1 MAGTGRPPV
10 YHRPM
15 AREGRGAAVSVLIG
29 AGAGAIGVGVG
40 AAARGLARRRSK
52 PDPATEPRLANLYPE
67 STEAAKALLAA
78 GLSVA
83 VAESC
88 TGGLLGAAITAL
100 PGSSRYM
107 RGGIVAYAND
117 VKTELLQVP
126 AELIEAHGAVSEA
139 VALAMAAGVRRRL
152 RADIGLGI
160 TGVAGPGAE
169 ETDKPVGL
177 VWVAVAGPEGRRR
190 AVRLLGDHG
199 REANRGGAVRAAL
212 RLCVEAAERAAGS
225 GGKVAGG

>member
-1 MAGTGRPPV
+1 MAD
-10 YHRPM
+10 
-15 AREGRGAAVSVLIG
+15 EGRGAAISVLIG

-40 AAARGLARRRSK
+40 AAARGLARRRARR
-52 PDPATEPRLANLYPE
+52 DPEAEPRLADVYPE
-67 STEAAKALLAA
+67 SAEAATALLAA

-83 VAESC
+83 TAESC

-107 RGGIVAYAND
+107 VGGVVAYANE
-117 VKTELLQVP
+117 VKIDLLQVP

-152 RADIGLGI
+152 HADIGLGI

-169 ETDKPVGL
+169 GSEKPPGL
-177 VWVAVAGPEGRRR
+177 IWVAVAGPDGRRR
-190 AVRLLGDHG
+190 AVRLEGDHG
-199 REANRGGAVRAAL
+199 REANRGAAVRAAL
-212 RLCVEAAERAAGS
+212 GLCTEAARRAARGR
-225 GGKVAGG
+225 GRVAGG

>member
-1 MAGTGRPPV
+1 MP
-10 YHRPM
+10 
-15 AREGRGAAVSVLIG
+15 REGRGAAVSVLIG

-40 AAARGLARRRSK
+40 AAARGLARRRSR
-52 PDPATEPRLANLYPE
+52 PDPAAEPRLAELYPE
-67 STEAAKALLAA
+67 SADVAKALLA
-78 GLSVA
+78 GRLSVA
-83 VAESC
+83 TAESC
-88 TGGLLGAAITAL
+88 TGGLLGAVITAL

-107 RGGIVAYAND
+107 RGGVVAYAND

-126 AELIEAHGAVSEA
+126 AELIETHGAVSEA
-139 VALAMAAGVRRRL
+139 VALAMASGARRRL

-169 ETDKPVGL
+169 GTDKPVGL
-177 VWVAVAGPEGRRR
+177 IWVAVAGPEGRR

-212 RLCVEAAERAAGS
+212 RLCVEAAERAARS
-225 GGKVAGG
+225 GGRVAGG

>member
-1 MAGTGRPPV
+1 MPTER
-10 YHRPM
+10 
-15 AREGRGAAVSVLIG
+15 RGAAISVLIG

-40 AAARGLARRRSK
+40 AAARGLARRRAR
-52 PDPATEPRLANLYPE
+52 PDPSAEPRLAEVYPE
-67 STEAAKALLAA
+67 SAAAAKVLLA
-78 GLSVA
+78 GDLSVA
-83 VAESC
+83 SAESC

-107 RGGIVAYAND
+107 RGGVVAYAND

-126 AELIEAHGAVSEA
+126 AELIEIHGAVSEA
-139 VALAMAAGVRRRL
+139 VALAMASGVRRRL

-169 ETDKPVGL
+169 DTDKPVGL
-177 VWVAVAGPEGRRR
+177 IWVAVAGPEGRRR

-199 REANRGGAVRAAL
+199 REANRGAAVRAAL
-212 RLCVEAAERAAGS
+212 RLCVEAAERAARG
-225 GGKVAGG
+225 AGRAARG

>member
-1 MAGTGRPPV
+1 MPSD
-10 YHRPM
+10 
-15 AREGRGAAVSVLIG
+15 EGRGAAISVLIG

-40 AAARGLARRRSK
+40 AAARGLARRRARH
-52 PDPATEPRLANLYPE
+52 DPEAEPRLADAFPE
-67 STEAAKALLAA
+67 SAEAARALLAA

-107 RGGIVAYAND
+107 LGGVIAYADD
-117 VKTELLQVP
+117 VKTDQLSVP
-126 AELIEAHGAVSEA
+126 AELIEAHGAVSEP
-139 VALAMAAGVRRRL
+139 VALAMATGVRRL
-152 RADIGLGI
+152 FRADLGLGI

-169 ETDKPVGL
+169 ASDKPPGL
-177 VWVAVAGPEGRRR
+177 IWVAVAGADGRRR
-190 AVRLLGDHG
+190 AVRLEGDHG

-212 RLCVEAAERAAGS
+212 RLCIQSAGRGGRAS
-225 GGKVAGG
+225 GG

>member
-1 MAGTGRPPV
+1 MAP
-10 YHRPM
+10 
-15 AREGRGAAVSVLIG
+15 EGRGAAISVLIG

-40 AAARGLARRRSK
+40 AAARGLARRRARH
-52 PDPATEPRLANLYPE
+52 DPEAEPRLADAYPE
-67 STEAAKALLAA
+67 SAEAAKALLAA

-83 VAESC
+83 TAESC

-126 AELIEAHGAVSEA
+126 AELIETHGAVSEA
-139 VALAMAAGVRRRL
+139 VALAMASGARRCL
-152 RADIGLGI
+152 GADIGLGI

-169 ETDKPVGL
+169 DTDKPVGL
-177 VWVAVAGPEGRRR
+177 VWVAVAGPDARRR

-199 REANRGGAVRAAL
+199 REANRGGAVRTAL
-212 RLCVEAAERAAGS
+212 RLCTEVAERAALGA
-225 GGKVAGG
+225 GRAAGG

>member
-1 MAGTGRPPV
+1 MPT
-10 YHRPM
+10 
-15 AREGRGAAVSVLIG
+15 EGRGATISVLIG

-40 AAARGLARRRSK
+40 AAASELARRRARR
-52 PDPATEPRLANLYPE
+52 DPEHEPRLADAYPE
-67 STEAAKALLAA
+67 SAEAATALLAG

-107 RGGIVAYAND
+107 RGGVVAYAND
-117 VKTELLQVP
+117 VKVELLGVP

-152 RADIGLGI
+152 HADLGLGI
-160 TGVAGPGAE
+160 TGVAGPGADG
-169 ETDKPVGL
+169 TDKPAGL
-177 VWVAVAGPEGRRR
+177 IWVAVAGPSGRRR
-190 AVRLLGDHG
+190 AVRLEGDHG
-199 REANRGGAVRAAL
+199 REANRGAAVRAVL
-212 RLCVEAAERAAGS
+212 RLCTEAAERAA
-225 GGKVAGG
+225 AGGGRAAGG